1 MMEFLSVYVEH
12 WSDWWPQIGAAT
24 GNTVLL
30 TIFSFALALVIG
42 IFLALGRLSP
52 VKVLRGFCTA
62 YVEVARGVPALA
74 ILFLIYYG
82 LVPLGIVLDAFT
94 AGIVG
99 LGMSAG
105 GYIAEVFRAGI
116 QAVHRGQREAALAV
130 GMTPIMSF
138 RYIVLPQALRIVLPP
153 MLNMLIIL
161 LKDTSICSLIST
173 PELMLRAKDLAMMS
187 FLRACHGVTRSV
199 YRWARHRTACGAQF
213 GGEFRPDHAGTGRQV
228 AGDGVPGC
236 RP

>member
-1 MMEFLSVYVEH
+1 MTEFLSVYSEN
-12 WSDWWPQIGAAT
+12 WADWWPQIALAT
-24 GNTVLL
+24 WNTILL

-42 IFLALGRLSP
+42 MLLALGKLSP
-52 VKVLRGFCTA
+52 VKVIRGFCAA
-62 YVEVARGVPALA
+62 YIEIARGIPALA

-82 LVPLGIVLDAFT
+82 LVPLGIVLDAFV
-94 AGIVG
+94 AGVVG

-116 QAVHRGQREAALAV
+116 QAVHKGQREAALSV
-130 GMTPIMSF
+130 GMTPLKSF
-138 RYIVLPQALRIVLPP
+138 RYIILPQALRIILPP

-187 FLRACHGVTRSV
+187 FLPMHLFLLAAVIYFLLAWPMSLLTRRV
-199 YRWARHRTACGAQF
+199 ERRMRRGMRGA
-213 GGEFRPDHAGTGRQV
+213 A
-228 AGDGVPGC
+228 A
-236 RP
+236 